1 VKTGFL
7 VDQMMRFG
15 ASFAGKTPCIICL
28 ITSNFKTFE
37 LRFRLE
43 AGSLLV
49 LFSPSC
55 QHGKAQISRVH

>member
-1 VKTGFL
+1 M
-7 VDQMMRFG
+7 DQMMRFG
-15 ASFAGKTPCIICL
+15 GSLSGKTRCIICL

-55 QHGKAQISRVH
+55 QHGKAQISLAH